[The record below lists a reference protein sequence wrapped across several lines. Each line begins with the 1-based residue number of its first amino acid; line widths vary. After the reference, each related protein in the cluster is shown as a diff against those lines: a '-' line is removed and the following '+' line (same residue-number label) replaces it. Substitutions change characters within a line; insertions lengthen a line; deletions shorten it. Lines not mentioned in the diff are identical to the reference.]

1 MLGSLYIRDVA
12 IVKSLELEFGEGLT
26 VLTGETGAGKSILI
40 DALALVLG
48 GRADLGIVRPGAA
61 RAEVSASF
69 ALAAGTEAAAWL
81 AAHELEADGDCVLRR
96 VVEKDRPSKG
106 FINGRPVPIQ
116 MLRELGEH
124 LVDIH
129 GQHEHQSLLRRDAQR
144 QTLDDYAGLADPLAR
159 VRAHHDEIRAIEA
172 RAEALRQQAHDR
184 GARLELLQHQVKE
197 LEALALT
204 AQEIPEIEE
213 EHSRLANGAEL
224 LEGAQ
229 TAVQTLYEDDEASV
243 SQLIARVTGR
253 LEALAHFD
261 ARLGETVAL
270 LNEATIRVDEAAS
283 RLHHY
288 LDGLE
293 LDPGRLQ
300 WLESRLGAIHDLA
313 RKHRVRPDELPAL
326 LERLRVE
333 LADVEDIDGN
343 LARLEASLAAARQA
357 YTDAARAVSR
367 ARKQAAAKL
376 GRAVTERMQELG
388 MSGGRFEIELMPLP
402 DGEISAHGLE
412 RVEFLVTANPGL
424 PPKPLAKVASG
435 GELSRISLALQ
446 VVTARLGR
454 IPTLVFDEVDVGVG
468 GRVAEIVGRE
478 LRTLGEN
485 RQVLCITHLPQV
497 AALGQHHLQAAK
509 LPQDGSTVVEVKRL
523 KNAERVQEIARMLGG
538 VEISKKTIAHAQDML
553 SRAAS

>member
-1 MLGSLYIRDVA
+1 MLGSLYVRDIA
-12 IVKSLELEFGEGLT
+12 IVKSLELEFGDGLT

-48 GRADLGIVRPGAA
+48 GRADAGVVRPGAD

-69 ALAAGTEAAAWL
+69 ALRSDTEGAAWL
-81 AAHELEADGDCVLRR
+81 AEHELAADGECVLRR
-96 VVEKDRPSKG
+96 VVERDRPSKG

-116 MLRELGEH
+116 MLRELGEF

-144 QTLDDYAGLADPLAR
+144 QILDDYAGLGDALAQLR
-159 VRAHHDEIRAIEA
+159 TRYEEIRTVEA
-172 RAEALRQQAHDR
+172 RLEALKQQAADR
-184 GARLELLQHQVKE
+184 GARLDLLQHQVKE
-197 LEALALT
+197 LEALALKSG
-204 AQEIPEIEE
+204 EISGIEE

-224 LEGAQ
+224 LQGVQ
-229 TAVQTLYEDDEASV
+229 TAVQALYEDDESSV
-243 SQLIARVTGR
+243 SQLLAKVNGR
-253 LEALAHFD
+253 LEGLAHFD
-261 ARLGETVAL
+261 TRLGETVAL
-270 LNEATIRVDEAAS
+270 LNEAAIRVDEAAS

-288 LDGLE
+288 LDGLD

-300 WLESRLGAIHDLA
+300 WLEARLAAIHDLA
-313 RKHRVRPDELPAL
+313 RKHRSRPEELPAL
-326 LERLRVE
+326 LERLRTE

-343 LARLEASLAAARQA
+343 LGRLESTLAESREAYADVAR
-357 YTDAARAVSR
+357 RVSR
-367 ARKQAAAKL
+367 ARKQAAGKL
-376 GRAVTERMQELG
+376 AGAITERMQELG
-388 MSGGRFEIELMPLP
+388 MGGGRFEIELAPLP
-402 DGEISAHGLE
+402 DGEIGAHGLE
-412 RVEFLVTANPGL
+412 RIEFLVTANPGL

-509 LPQDGSTVVEVKRL
+509 QAQDGATVVEVKRL
-523 KNAERVQEIARMLGG
+523 KNAERVHEIARMLGG

-553 SRAAS
+553 TRAAS

>member
-1 MLGSLYIRDVA
+1 MLGSLYVRDIA
-12 IVKSLELEFGEGLT
+12 IVKGLDLEFGDGLT

-48 GRADLGIVRPGAA
+48 GRADAGIVRPGAG

-69 ALAAGTEAAAWL
+69 ALAPGSEAAAWL
-81 AAHELEADGDCVLRR
+81 EAHELAAGGDCVLRR
-96 VVEKDRPSKG
+96 VIERDRPSKG

-144 QTLDDYAGLADPLAR
+144 QILDDYAGLADALAQ
-159 VRAHHDEIRAIEA
+159 VRERYDEIRALEA
-172 RAEALRQQAHDR
+172 RLQALKQQSADR

-197 LEALALT
+197 LEALALKPD
-204 AQEIPEIEE
+204 EIPEIEE

-229 TAVQTLYEDDEASV
+229 SAVQALYEDDESSV
-243 SQLIARVTGR
+243 SQLLAKVTGR
-253 LEALAHFD
+253 LEGLAHFD
-261 ARLGETVAL
+261 ARLGEAVAL
-270 LNEATIRVDEAAS
+270 LNEAGIRVDEAAS

-300 WLESRLGAIHDLA
+300 WLEARLGAIHDLA
-313 RKHRVRPDELPAL
+313 RKHRLRPEELPAL
-326 LERLRVE
+326 LDRLRTE

-343 LARLEASLAAARQA
+343 LARLESSLGEARKA
-357 YTDAARAVSR
+357 YADVARRVSR
-367 ARKQAAAKL
+367 GRKQAATRLA
-376 GRAVTERMQELG
+376 RAITERMQELG
-388 MSGGRFEIELMPLP
+388 MGGGRFEIELAPLP
-402 DGEISAHGLE
+402 DGEIAAHGVE
-412 RVEFLVTANPGL
+412 RIEFLVTANPGL
-424 PPKPLAKVASG
+424 PLKPLAKVASG

-478 LRTLGEN
+478 LRTLGAN

-538 VEISKKTIAHAQDML
+538 LEISKKTIAHAQDML
-553 SRAAS
+553 ARAAS